1 MRDRASRFPI
11 RTELQPLCAPRLK
24 KAYPRG
30 LFSSADGEGKALKL
44 DTAEGAPSGYRSDFF
59 CSAS

>member
-11 RTELQPLCAPRLK
+11 RAELQPFCAPRLK
-24 KAYPRG
+24 KASPRG
-30 LFSSADGEGKALKL
+30 LSSSAQGKGKALKL
-44 DTAEGAPSGYRSDFF
+44 DTAEGTPSGYRSDVF